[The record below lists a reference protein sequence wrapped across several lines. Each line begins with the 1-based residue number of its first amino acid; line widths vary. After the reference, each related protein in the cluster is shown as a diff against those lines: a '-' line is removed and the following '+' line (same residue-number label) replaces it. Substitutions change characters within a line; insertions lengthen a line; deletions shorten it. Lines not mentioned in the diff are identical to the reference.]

1 MKYDS
6 KSGPL
11 TVCCVQD
18 TEYKAAGAELV
29 SAEQAFASDIV
40 LKVRPPTVDAETK
53 LFQPGSA
60 YAAPSPMHEPGQS
73 VLARSLQAIELESC
87 RAHAGLNTL
96 AALPCSCR
104 EHKPKKS
111 ALALRVLQIDS
122 HVDLYRLVS
131 YIQPARNEDL
141 VKALQE
147 KKMTALGESFGLV
160 PTVP

>member
-11 TVCCVQD
+11 KVCCVQD

-60 YAAPSPMHEPGQS
+60 YAAPSPMREPGQS

-87 RAHAGLNTL
+87 RAYAGLNTL

-104 EHKPKKS
+104 EHKPKKKCACPSSIANRFTCRFIQAGELHS
-111 ALALRVLQIDS
+111 ART
-122 HVDLYRLVS
+122 
-131 YIQPARNEDL
+131 E
-141 VKALQE
+141 
-147 KKMTALGESFGLV
+147 
-160 PTVP
+160 